1 MNVRQSIHSDHARQ
15 LDTDALRRE
24 FLIETIFT
32 ADNYTLTYS
41 HIDRIIIGGVMP
53 VNNPVTI
60 GDEMGKQLGVSYFLE
75 RRELGMINI
84 GGPGLVEVDGK
95 RWEIGHE
102 EALYIG
108 KGARN
113 LVFSSLNPA
122 QPAKFYYNS
131 APAHATFPDKKI
143 TLQEASTATLGD
155 PATSNRRTI
164 NKFIVPDVL
173 PTCQLTMGLTKLD
186 EGSLWNTMPCHTH
199 ERRMEVYFYFDMSE
213 ESAVFH
219 MMGEP
224 QQTRHLLVHN
234 EQAVI
239 SPSWSIHAGVG
250 TQRYTFI
257 WGMVGENQVFDDM
270 DHVKISELR

>member
-1 MNVRQSIHSDHARQ
+1 MDVRQSIHSDHARQ
-15 LDTDALRRE
+15 LDTDALRRQ
-24 FLIETIFT
+24 FLIENIFT

-102 EALYIG
+102 EALYVG

-143 TLQEASTATLGD
+143 TLQEAATATLGD

-173 PTCQLTMGLTKLD
+173 PTCQLTMGLTKLE